1 MQAHGVIGNQGANP
15 VELEAVPSVS
25 LTLAQM
31 EGTEV
36 STFSIT
42 GPALPDAGALDHPC
56 NCCLLL
62 LPLACN
68 ASQKESKWLINRAAP
83 LSFLVYRPAI
93 VAPPNPEQII
103 SKRNFDLLH
112 GRPIDILVHVIMS
125 TRNIHLMCALT
136 SRCIATGVGKAIASA
151 SGHQR

>member
-42 GPALPDAGALDHPC
+42 GPVLPDAGA
-56 NCCLLL
+56 
-62 LPLACN
+62 
-68 ASQKESKWLINRAAP
+68 
-83 LSFLVYRPAI
+83 
-93 VAPPNPEQII
+93 
-103 SKRNFDLLH
+103 
-112 GRPIDILVHVIMS
+112 
-125 TRNIHLMCALT
+125 
-136 SRCIATGVGKAIASA
+136 
-151 SGHQR
+151 

>member
-42 GPALPDAGALDHPC
+42 GPILPDAGALDHQSDIRLVLRQ
-56 NCCLLL
+56 CC
-62 LPLACN
+62 
-68 ASQKESKWLINRAAP
+68 SS
-83 LSFLVYRPAI
+83 
-93 VAPPNPEQII
+93 
-103 SKRNFDLLH
+103 LH
-112 GRPIDILVHVIMS
+112 AM
-125 TRNIHLMCALT
+125 TYKTCF
-136 SRCIATGVGKAIASA
+136 
-151 SGHQR
+151 